1 MNGIA
6 EWSNWCCAYI
16 MWMWIQIYLGP
27 MFTMVLCLRISFPK
41 AKKLSVESWNNL
53 TLKTVTQWKK
63 TTKKLSFKAV
73 TTALGTWV
81 KQLSAMKEM
90 HSFNLLI

>member
-1 MNGIA
+1 MELQNEVIDVVLRLCKRA
-6 EWSNWCCAYI
+6 SKSH
-16 MWMWIQIYLGP
+16 LGP

-41 AKKLSVESWNNL
+41 AKKLSVESWNNF
-53 TLKTVTQWKK
+53 TLKIVTQWKK

-73 TTALGTWV
+73 MIAPGTWV
-81 KQLSAMKEM
+81 KQFSAVKEM